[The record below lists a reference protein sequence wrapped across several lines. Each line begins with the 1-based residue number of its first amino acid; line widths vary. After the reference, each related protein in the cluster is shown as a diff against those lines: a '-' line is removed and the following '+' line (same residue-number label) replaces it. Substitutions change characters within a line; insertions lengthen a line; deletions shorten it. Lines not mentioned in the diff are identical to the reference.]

1 MTHQTTDRTAAWSP
15 GGSGSTLR
23 TVVLSV
29 IVILIVAVATMAAY
43 IYADGQQKVYG
54 GQFQVVYQN
63 GQATSADQIQ
73 LDMQTQ
79 KALVGSAAT
88 LQPVADEFRMPL
100 DTLSKH
106 VSASVDGISNVM
118 TVTASDPDSTRAVD
132 IAKAVADSYMQK
144 ASSQSSTQTV
154 QARALL
160 QRRVQ
165 RLTDQLRRLQE
176 ASSATT
182 IVPGSPEQSQLLA
195 QTQAV
200 LGRISALEDQ
210 LTQLDIEKATGPRSQ
225 VITPAHLLADPLEPQ
240 PLRTAAAA
248 AIAGLVLAGLVVL
261 VAARPRRET

>member
-1 MTHQTTDRTAAWSP
+1 
-15 GGSGSTLR
+15 
-23 TVVLSV
+23 
-29 IVILIVAVATMAAY
+29 
-43 IYADGQQKVYG
+43 
-54 GQFQVVYQN
+54 
-63 GQATSADQIQ
+63 
-73 LDMQTQ
+73 
-79 KALVGSAAT
+79 
-88 LQPVADEFRMPL
+88 
-100 DTLSKH
+100 
-106 VSASVDGISNVM
+106 
-118 TVTASDPDSTRAVD
+118 
-132 IAKAVADSYMQK
+132 
-144 ASSQSSTQTV
+144 V

-165 RLTDQLRRLQE
+165 RLTEQLRQLQE

-182 IVPGSPEQSQLLA
+182 IVLGSPEQSQLLA

-261 VAARPRRET
+261 VAARPRRDT